1 MAVLPDKEKLLRN
14 FLRCANWE
22 EKYLYIIELG
32 QRLPELRDEDKSPQ
46 NSIRGC
52 QSQVWIVMRQNA
64 QGIIELQGDS
74 DAAIVKGLIAVV
86 FILYDQMTPQDIVN
100 FDVRPWFEKM
110 ALTQHLTPSRSQGLE
125 AMIRAIAP
133 KPLHLAK
140 LKGQLS
146 SGWLTLS
153 GGQCLHWPAQ
163 ECFGFR

>member
-1 MAVLPDKEKLLRN
+1 MALLPDKEKLLRN

-46 NSIRGC
+46 NSIQGC

-86 FILYDQMTPQDIVN
+86 FILYD
-100 FDVRPWFEKM
+100 VRPWFEKM

-125 AMIRAIAP
+125 AMIRAIR
-133 KPLHLAK
+133 AK
-140 LKGQLS
+140 AAALS
-146 SGWLTLS
+146 
-153 GGQCLHWPAQ
+153 
-163 ECFGFR
+163 